1 VFLGYSDFHKGY
13 KCLDVPS
20 SHIYILR
27 DVIFDEDAFPF
38 SKLHPNA
45 GGRLQSDV
53 ELLHPTLITPAT
65 VAGVGQGDGQS
76 TNILPVNTNVLAEDE
91 IQGQSNAGIHEEA
104 TPSENSTGLQVNVPN
119 RQESSAPCMTP
130 ARAVADHVMPR
141 EIRKRGDL
149 VFFNTLSFITR
160 RHCRAMVTFL

>member
-20 SHIYILR
+20 SHIYISR

-45 GGRLQSDV
+45 GARPRSDV
-53 ELLHPTLITPAT
+53 ELHQTLITPAT

-76 TNILPVNTNVLAEDE
+76 TDILPVNTNVLVEDE

-104 TPSENSTGLQVNVPN
+104 TPSKNSTGLQANVPS
-119 RQESSAPCMTP
+119 RQESSSGF
-130 ARAVADHVMPR
+130 RQ
-141 EIRKRGDL
+141 DL
-149 VFFNTLSFITR
+149 T
-160 RHCRAMVTFL
+160 